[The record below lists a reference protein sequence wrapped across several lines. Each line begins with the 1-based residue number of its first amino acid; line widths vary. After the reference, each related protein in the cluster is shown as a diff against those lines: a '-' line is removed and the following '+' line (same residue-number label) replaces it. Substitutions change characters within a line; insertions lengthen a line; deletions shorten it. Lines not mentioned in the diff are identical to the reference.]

1 MEFISFMIVL
11 TLLLFVIYFLTFF
24 KLPNFLQENFR
35 NTRKRI
41 NYYNNDN
48 FKIKDSENIDNKQII
63 NAFEANNYPCNPGY
77 IITSPFWLL

>member
-1 MEFISFMIVL
+1 MEFISFMIIL

-24 KLPNFLQENFR
+24 KLPNFFQENFR

-41 NYYNNDN
+41 NHFNGKN
-48 FKIKDSENIDNKQII
+48 FKIKGSENIDNQQLI

>member
-1 MEFISFMIVL
+1 MKFISFMIVL

>member
-41 NYYNNDN
+41 NYYNNDK
-48 FKIKDSENIDNKQII
+48 FKIKGSENIDNKQLI

-77 IITSPFWLL
+77 IITSPFWLF